1 MTKKLNSS
9 SGAQCALLISCIHQA
24 SIMIGYRVAIWIKDW
39 ELSFPLPWAGN
50 STAFSMMWC
59 SFLANQ
65 GVELLEQT
73 NYCNI
78 ILCMYCAVTSLYVK
92 FWLKSIRGM
101 LKLHSSTY
109 HFAWSAHI
117 HQCVVV
123 VIGRR
128 SCIGEGLARMKQFLI
143 FSTIMQR
150 YTVKLAEC
158 SQHVTDEPK
167 QGLGL
172 TPQDYKIIYTSRQQA

>member
-1 MTKKLNSS
+1 MVRSAHSWYLAFIKHLLWWSIELL
-9 SGAQCALLISCIHQA
+9 SGSKTGNCPFLCHEQATQLL
-24 SIMIGYRVAIWIKDW
+24 
-39 ELSFPLPWAGN
+39 
-50 STAFSMMWC
+50 FSMMWC

-101 LKLHSSTY
+101 LKLHISTY